1 MRVFNTIE
9 DDDEILA
16 DNFINLLIFFFCA
29 KSDDPLVA
37 GVEPG
42 AAVDCLASFKAKGDF
57 VLSAEVDNLLK
68 AGAAGTFGNQDTVE
82 GTSRTQRF
90 FYGMNPN
97 QYGHLY

>member
-1 MRVFNTIE
+1 MRIFHAIE
-9 DDDEILA
+9 DNYKVLA
-16 DNFINLLIFFFCA
+16 DNFINLLIFFFGT
-29 KSDDPLVA
+29 KGDDTLVA

-42 AAVDCLASFKAKGDF
+42 AAVDCLARFKAKRDF

-68 AGAAGTFGNQDTVE
+68 AGAASALGNQDTVE
-82 GTSRTQRF
+82 RTSRTQRF

>member
-9 DDDEILA
+9 DDNKILS
-16 DNFINLLIFFFCA
+16 DNFIDLLIFFFGT
-29 KSDDPLVA
+29 KGDDTLVT

-42 AAVDCLASFKAKGDF
+42 ASVDCLASFKAKRDF
-57 VLSAEVDNLLK
+57 VLSAEVDNLLE

-82 GTSRTQRF
+82 GTPRTQCF